1 MLNIRGGLVAFP
13 NSEKKEKE
21 TFCCVFLKNVLRVSN
36 PNLFYQRKSFSLFGK
51 EMKKC
56 HSLESLFCLFMWKC
70 SLDLDVQRV
79 NFLSHRT
86 QIIVFI

>member
-1 MLNIRGGLVAFP
+1 MRGLVAFP

-56 HSLESLFCLFMWKC
+56 HSLESLFCLLRGNVRSILMYNCELFV
-70 SLDLDVQRV
+70 SS
-79 NFLSHRT
+79 NA
-86 QIIVFI
+86 IIVFI

>member
-1 MLNIRGGLVAFP
+1 MLNIMSGGLVAFP

-51 EMKKC
+51 EISKSVT
-56 HSLESLFCLFMWKC
+56 HSSLSFVCCMWKC
-70 SLDLDVQRV
+70 SLDLDVQ
-79 NFLSHRT
+79 L
-86 QIIVFI
+86 

>member
-1 MLNIRGGLVAFP
+1 MLNIMSGGLVAFP

-56 HSLESLFCLFMWKC
+56 HSSLSFVCHVEKC
-70 SLDLDVQRV
+70 SLDLDVHV
-79 NFLSHRT
+79 
-86 QIIVFI
+86 